1 MSGAETTAEAAD
13 VSEGDSAWNGGGDRS
28 GSGRSLQLSAV
39 GPPLPKDSLES
50 NSVSKMSMALGGIM
64 ESIFSPG

>member
-28 GSGRSLQLSAV
+28 GSGRSLQLCVKERAQGTEV
-39 GPPLPKDSLES
+39 GRTPT
-50 NSVSKMSMALGGIM
+50 N
-64 ESIFSPG
+64 